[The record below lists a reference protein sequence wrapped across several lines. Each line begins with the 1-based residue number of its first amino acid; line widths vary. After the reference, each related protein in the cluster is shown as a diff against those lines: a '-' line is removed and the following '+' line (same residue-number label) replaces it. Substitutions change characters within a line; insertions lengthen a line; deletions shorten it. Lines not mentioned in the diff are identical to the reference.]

1 MANAASEGK
10 AVIEPQNDLNGT
22 EKLNIALEM
31 ARSIADLHGF
41 KKGVIVHDDIQLRQW
56 LRASD
61 DGRLVLGDFNRAKI
75 MRWNDEDREYCKFR
89 SGTVFGDY
97 RAPEE
102 YREDKLDEKVDVYS
116 FGNNM
121 YALLTGLWPFYD
133 LNETDEVQTKIKEGE
148 LPNIDDRYRTGSA
161 EERLL
166 VNIMEICWKFNS
178 SERADIFEVVEL
190 LEEAYHD
197 KGA

>member
-1 MANAASEGK
+1 
-10 AVIEPQNDLNGT
+10 
-22 EKLNIALEM
+22 
-31 ARSIADLHGF
+31 
-41 KKGVIVHDDIQLRQW
+41 
-56 LRASD
+56 
-61 DGRLVLGDFNRAKI
+61 
-75 MRWNDEDREYCKFR
+75 
-89 SGTVFGDY
+89 
-97 RAPEE
+97 
-102 YREDKLDEKVDVYS
+102 
-116 FGNNM
+116 M